1 MTDCPALGQTLPL
14 GSDMPGEHNK
24 LCLGVS
30 RHAMGVCPEE
40 VHDAAGARPSNDLI
54 SPLASKPTEKFP
66 TERDRA
72 NKL

>member
-1 MTDCPALGQTLPL
+1 VIPAMDQTLPL
-14 GSDMPGEHNK
+14 GSDMPGQHNN

-30 RHAMGVCPEE
+30 RHNLDIRPME
-40 VHDAAGARPSNDLI
+40 VHHTHGARPSDDLI
-54 SPLASKPTEKFP
+54 SPLTSNTTENSP

>member
-1 MTDCPALGQTLPL
+1 VIPAMGQTLPL
-14 GSDMPGEHNK
+14 GADMPGQHNN

-30 RHAMGVCPEE
+30 RHNLDTRPAE
-40 VHDAAGARPSNDLI
+40 VHYTHGARPSDDLI
-54 SPLASKPTEKFP
+54 SPLTSNTTEQSP

>member
-1 MTDCPALGQTLPL
+1 VIAAMGQTLPL
-14 GSDMPGEHNK
+14 GSDMPGQHNK

-30 RHAMGVCPEE
+30 RHNLDTRPAE
-40 VHDAAGARPSNDLI
+40 VYYTHGARPSDDLI
-54 SPLASKPTEKFP
+54 SRLTSHATEQST